1 MKRTK
6 KKKLRERLSGY
17 LAQPLRLLPLL
28 EQIRQRAN
36 QIYLARGRAAGR
48 ELEDWLQAERE
59 VKAGRDPS
67 INV

>member
-6 KKKLRERLSGY
+6 KKQLRECLSAY

-48 ELEDWLQAERE
+48 ELDDWLQAERE
-59 VKAGRDPS
+59 IKAGRDAS